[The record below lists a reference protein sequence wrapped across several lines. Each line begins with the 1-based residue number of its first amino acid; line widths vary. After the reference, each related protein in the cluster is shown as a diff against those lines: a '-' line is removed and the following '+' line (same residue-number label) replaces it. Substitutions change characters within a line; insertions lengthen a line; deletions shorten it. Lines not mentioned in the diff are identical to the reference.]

1 MKPWILALLLLIP
14 TPGIAAPAGV
24 HSLTTREDPEKVYER
39 VHDALEAAKFWVVFE
54 ADMGSRM
61 ATMAD
66 DWGADYNRSK
76 LTFAKAMVF
85 CNLRWTNQ
93 IANADPELLALCPI
107 HLSIYARDGETTLVW
122 PRLSVM
128 AEGSPGLEMARNL
141 DKEVSDLIR
150 GAIAPE

>member
-1 MKPWILALLLLIP
+1 MKVWLVGLLLLAHAVAV
-14 TPGIAAPAGV
+14 AAPAGV
-24 HSLTTREDPEKVYER
+24 HSLTTREAPDEVYEQ

-76 LTFAKAMVF
+76 LTFTKAMVF
-85 CNLRWTNQ
+85 CSLGWTNQ
-93 IANADPELLALCPI
+93 MANADPDLLALCPL
-107 HLSIYARDGETTLVW
+107 HLSIYARDGKTMLVW

-128 AEGSPGLEMARNL
+128 AEGSPGLEAARDL

-150 GAIAPE
+150 GAITPE